1 MSCRECGQNYQDTKS
16 MLIHAAIKHKVLG
29 ANFQTKK
36 RNRVI
41 NQSLEVQGPLKGHK
55 VISDAPSKPK
65 KKLRKTSRD
74 LRSMAGAVTIVS
86 LQLFLQIALAGR
98 RNWDFIFILSLRAL
112 DN

>member
-1 MSCRECGQNYQDTKS
+1 
-16 MLIHAAIKHKVLG
+16 MLIHAAIEHKVLG
-29 ANFQTKK
+29 ANFPTKK

-41 NQSLEVQGPLKGHK
+41 NPSLQVKGPMKDHE